1 MKKIL
6 QVVSCL
12 ALGGTEAFIMSNY
25 RQLDKSKYQ
34 FDFMIF
40 VEYDSPYVREIEAL
54 GGKVF
59 YCGLPAITRLKE
71 FENTVI
77 SIIRENGPYDAVHS
91 HVNIQNGFV
100 MQAAYRAGVK
110 QRISHSHD
118 TSGKGAVGVKYLT
131 ERWKEYLIKHY
142 ATDFLA
148 CSSAAGCYLYGQ
160 SLFSEKGKMIPNGID
175 LRPFCEAGARRNDLL
190 KEFDIPQG
198 CNLIVGNITRFEPK
212 KNPIY
217 TVKVFKEL
225 LTHYPDAI
233 LLLGGP
239 DGGQLN
245 EIRELV
251 KALDISAHVR
261 FIGSRRDIPDCLEL
275 IDVYVFPSLYEGLG
289 IGFLEAQASA
299 CLCVASKG
307 VSEEAS
313 IVETSTVYLSLEDT
327 PTVWAEHIAEKLET
341 WKKPDCEYIK
351 TWFEK
356 KGFEIESSHKK
367 LIEVYDGVN

>member
-34 FDFMIF
+34 FDFLVF
-40 VEYDSPYVREIEAL
+40 VENDYPYLEEIESL
-54 GGKVF
+54 GGRVF
-59 YCGLPAITRLKE
+59 FCGLPAITKLKV
-71 FENTVI
+71 FENNVI
-77 SIIRENGPYDAVHS
+77 KIIRENGPYDAVHS

-100 MQAAYRAGVK
+100 MKAAYKAGVK

-160 SLFSEKGKMIPNGID
+160 SLFSEKGRMIPNGID
-175 LRPFCEAGARRNDLL
+175 LRPFFEAGARRNVLL

-212 KNPIY
+212 KNPTF
-217 TVKVFKEL
+217 TVKVFKKL
-225 LTHYPDAI
+225 LKRYPEAV

-239 DGGQLN
+239 DGGELN
-245 EIRELV
+245 KIRGLV
-251 KALDISAHVR
+251 RELDISDHVR
-261 FIGSRRDIPDCLEL
+261 FIGSRRDIPDCLNL
-275 IDVYVFPSLYEGLG
+275 IDVYLFPSLFEGLG

-307 VSEEAS
+307 VS
-313 IVETSTVYLSLEDT
+313 
-327 PTVWAEHIAEKLET
+327 
-341 WKKPDCEYIK
+341 
-351 TWFEK
+351 
-356 KGFEIESSHKK
+356 
-367 LIEVYDGVN
+367 